1 MKGTPPGPTL
11 SERQLRIIGQVSA
24 IEDPDLLARL
34 ERLIDLHRSGLRV
47 LDDAE
52 MEAILDDLR
61 PEPSG

>member
-1 MKGTPPGPTL
+1 MKGTPAGPTL
-11 SERQLRIIGQVSA
+11 SERQLRIIGQISV
-24 IEDPDLLARL
+24 IEDPDLLARV

>member
-1 MKGTPPGPTL
+1 MKGTPAGPTL
-11 SERQLRIIGQVSA
+11 SERQLRIIGQISA

>member
-1 MKGTPPGPTL
+1 MKGTPTGPTL
-11 SERQLRIIGQVSA
+11 SERQLRIIGQISA
-24 IEDPDLLARL
+24 IEDHALLARL

-61 PEPSG
+61 SEPSG

>member
-1 MKGTPPGPTL
+1 MKGTPAGPTL
-11 SERQLRIIGQVSA
+11 SERQLRIIGQISA

-52 MEAILDDLR
+52 VEAILDDLR
-61 PEPSG
+61 PEPSS